1 MKNKKLSS
9 FTLSKEMIDK
19 LNILSQK
26 TGLKKSTIIDRLLQ
40 QTTIENF
47 LK

>member
-19 LNILSQK
+19 LTILSQQ
-26 TGLKKSTIIDRLLQ
+26 TGLKKSTIIDKLLQ
-40 QTTIENF
+40 QTTIQ
-47 LK
+47 KIIK